1 MCNRSPSGTHISL
14 TAAADLGD
22 VLGDS
27 VPSLGFD
34 ENVSNIDHL
43 KAFRCNL
50 LRNCMS
56 TIHNIVHS
64 IEMSIAKVSTLRRI
78 FFIHEKL
85 SYLLVTKNFN

>member
-14 TAAADLGD
+14 PAADLGD
-22 VLGDS
+22 VVGDS
-27 VPSLGFD
+27 IPSLGFD

-56 TIHNIVHS
+56 TIHNIVHT
-64 IEMSIAKVSTLRRI
+64 IEMSIAKVSMYLKAHI
-78 FFIHEKL
+78 FY
-85 SYLLVTKNFN
+85 S